1 MLEFFNSV
9 HQYTFDIF
17 ITGIDDITG
26 NDEYN
31 QESLDLETGTDECYH
46 GIMNTLQTNISSN
59 VPQETEEV
67 VEAEDFCELLDEKDD
82 VFAFDISDDIM
93 HYDLSEA
100 DTGNDSK
107 SFEETAIFQ
116 GSKITVSAAMTL
128 ILSFSARFS
137 LSSAALSNF
146 NKSFVTERFQF
157 I

>member
-1 MLEFFNSV
+1 M
-9 HQYTFDIF
+9 
-17 ITGIDDITG
+17 
-26 NDEYN
+26 
-31 QESLDLETGTDECYH
+31 
-46 GIMNTLQTNISSN
+46 
-59 VPQETEEV
+59 
-67 VEAEDFCELLDEKDD
+67 LDEKDD

-107 SFEETAIFQ
+107 SFKEIAIFQ
-116 GSKITVSAAMTL
+116 DSKITVSAAMTL

-137 LSSAALSNF
+137 LSSVALSNF

>member
-67 VEAEDFCELLDEKDD
+67 VEADDFCELLDEKDD

>member
-17 ITGIDDITG
+17 ITSIDDITG

-67 VEAEDFCELLDEKDD
+67 VEADDFCELLDEKDD

-137 LSSAALSNF
+137 LSSAALSKF

>member
-46 GIMNTLQTNISSN
+46 GIMNTLQTNMSSN

-67 VEAEDFCELLDEKDD
+67 VEADDFCELLDEKDD

-116 GSKITVSAAMTL
+116 GRKITVSAAMTL